1 MKYLLIIFLA
11 ISFDALAVKNTPSN
25 LTIGS
30 ADLVTCSD
38 GSKRT
43 HCDTSIKK
51 VNVTCTEPTQRED
64 SAALSSSEISHY
76 LFRARNQTD
85 YIVVSKRASSCSF
98 SVELKNGTWSIQMKT
113 VLTDG
118 LQSDFSSS
126 LDFVINP

>member
-1 MKYLLIIFLA
+1 MKLLTILLLVV
-11 ISFDALAVKNTPSN
+11 SFDVLAVKNTPSGI
-25 LTIGS
+25 TIGAS
-30 ADLVTCSD
+30 DLQTCAD

-43 HCDTSIKK
+43 HCDASIKK
-51 VNVTCTEPTQRED
+51 VNVTCTAPTQRED
-64 SAALSSSEISHY
+64 SSALSSSEISHY

-113 VLTDG
+113 VLNDG

-126 LDFVINP
+126 FDFVINP